1 MRTTSRWSRGRAP
14 RTAALAGLAALA
26 CLAGS
31 AAAEPQ
37 GLRVVYRADGLPAG
51 PDDARWQEL
60 PQTQVE
66 LSPQIIVP
74 PKGGGGVAS
83 LSLRA
88 AHDGE
93 RIAFLLAWRDPT
105 PNREVGVAS
114 FRDAAA
120 LGFPALASATAP
132 SPFMGDADH
141 PVNIWQWSAELEAEA
156 RGEGSF
162 ATRYPHTPGVWYF
175 PQDASVTRQ
184 VRAWRGVAPVMEFV
198 AHGYGTLR
206 PRPVRNVLA
215 SGRWADGTWK
225 VVMRRALETGD
236 PEDAVFRPSEPQNLI
251 AAVWEGSAGDVNG
264 RKSVTLTW
272 IPVQLDSTV
281 VADGDR

>member
-1 MRTTSRWSRGRAP
+1 MSTATRWSPERFPAAAAV
-14 RTAALAGLAALA
+14 AALLAMLAAA
-26 CLAGS
+26 APS
-31 AAAEPQ
+31 AAESQA
-37 GLRVVYRADGLPAG
+37 LRVVYRAEGVPAG
-51 PDDARWQEL
+51 PGDPAWREL
-60 PQTQVE
+60 PALEVA

-74 PKGGGGVAS
+74 PKGGGEVTA
-83 LSLRA
+83 LTLRA

-93 RIAFLLAWRDPT
+93 RIAFLLSWPDPT
-105 PNREVGVAS
+105 PDREVGVAT

-132 SPFMGDADH
+132 SPFMGDAEH

-175 PQDASVTRQ
+175 PQDASITRQ
-184 VRAWRGVAPVMEFV
+184 VRAWRGAAPVVEFI

-215 SGRWADGTWK
+215 SGRWSDGVWT

-251 AAVWEGSAGDVNG
+251 AAVWEGSSGDVNG

-272 IPVQLDSTV
+272 IPVRLDSTV
-281 VADGDR
+281 VADGAR